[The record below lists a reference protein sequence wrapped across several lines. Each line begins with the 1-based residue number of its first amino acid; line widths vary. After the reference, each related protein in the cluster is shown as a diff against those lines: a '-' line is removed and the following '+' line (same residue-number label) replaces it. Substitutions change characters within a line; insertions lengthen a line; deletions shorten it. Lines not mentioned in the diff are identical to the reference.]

1 MNIVS
6 YNLVK
11 YQSDNKLSNKQMA
24 ERFNYPV
31 KQIKQM
37 KKETYIFNQEEIN
50 FLSKKM
56 LISEEELSTQMNERI
71 NLKEKKIYGTDYL
84 FLNYK
89 VINYKRHNINL
100 ISATIDLLYFIILAV
115 LLACKLISLDNSQ
128 TQLLNILKVTFII
141 ELFVFPFMFIV
152 LPLLKI
158 YFNRTYE
165 AVLVS
170 NVKEYYQD
178 EACGIVHSCLRRSI
192 NKSIVPYFFTLFSE
206 GVIALYCLFSIIN
219 TQEQKIGY
227 LIMLFLFI
235 LSLVISIYSFKYHRE
250 KHGNIVKK
258 EM

>member
-24 ERFNYPV
+24 ERFNYSI

-37 KKETYIFNQEEIN
+37 KKETYIFNQEEISV
-50 FLSKKM
+50 LSNKM
-56 LISEEELSTQMNERI
+56 LITEEELSTQMNERI
-71 NLKEKKIYGTDYL
+71 NLKERKIYGTDYL

-89 VINYKRHNINL
+89 VINYKMHNINL
-100 ISATIDLLYFIILAV
+100 ISAIIDLLYFVILAILLV
-115 LLACKLISLDNSQ
+115 LKLVSLDNSQ
-128 TQLLNILKVTFII
+128 TQFLNILKVTFII

-170 NVKEYYQD
+170 NIKEYYQE
-178 EACGIVHSCLRRSI
+178 EACGIIHSCLRRSI

-206 GVIALYCLFSIIN
+206 GVIALYCLLSIMN
-219 TQEQKIGY
+219 TQEQKVGY
-227 LIMLFLFI
+227 FIMLFMFI
-235 LSLVISIYSFKYHRE
+235 LSLSISIYSFRYHYE
-250 KHGNIVKK
+250 KNGNIVKK
-258 EM
+258 GM